1 MRDASI
7 KSYAPAYRLG
17 GVINNGGV
25 GKVVKSNN
33 PDYPEGQLVVG
44 PLGTENYSVVPKE
57 QLAEVTKIDNK
68 YNLPL
73 SNFTSAL
80 GMPGL
85 TA

>member
-7 KSYAPAYRLG
+7 KSYSPAYRLG

-44 PLGTENYSVVPKE
+44 SLGTEIYSVVPKE
-57 QLAEVTKIDNK
+57 QLAELTKIDNK